1 MGGWG
6 PPGLCVEERD
16 GEISAVKL
24 RVIVERDEDGV
35 YVAEVP
41 QLPGCVS
48 QGETRAA
55 ALDNVREA
63 ARGYVASLRAH
74 DDPVPPGFSEDV
86 IELP

>member
-1 MGGWG
+1 M
-6 PPGLCVEERD
+6 P
-16 GEISAVKL
+16 GEIFAVKL

-48 QGETRAA
+48 QGETRAV
-55 ALDNVREA
+55 ALNNVREA
-63 ARGYVASLRAH
+63 ARGYLASLRAQG
-74 DDPVPPGFSEDV
+74 DPVPQGFSEDV

>member
-1 MGGWG
+1 M
-6 PPGLCVEERD
+6 P

-63 ARGYVASLRAH
+63 ARG
-74 DDPVPPGFSEDV
+74 
-86 IELP
+86 